1 MMSRFAGATHSLLRI
16 VAALVFI
23 CPGGMKLFAWF
34 GGMPGPAAK
43 AGLPPLLLAAGLIE
57 VIGGTLIL
65 VGLFT
70 RPVAFIAS
78 GEMAWVLADP
88 EPRRARRAAL
98 LHLLVLRGQRSGPLE
113 PGPRDPALSAGRS
126 DLTGRRPSAP
136 APGGKSGTS
145 SGGCCHRIS
154 KEARC
159 VSGSPPWSLPA
170 V

>member
-23 CPGGMKLFAWF
+23 CPGGMKLFGWF

-78 GEMAWVLADP
+78 GEMAFAYFIGHFPRGFWPIQNHGEPAVLLCFIFLFF
-88 EPRRARRAAL
+88 AAN
-98 LHLLVLRGQRSGPLE
+98 GP
-113 PGPRDPALSAGRS
+113 G
-126 DLTGRRPSAP
+126 
-136 APGGKSGTS
+136 
-145 SGGCCHRIS
+145 
-154 KEARC
+154 
-159 VSGSPPWSLPA
+159 PWSLDHAIRRSRPA
-170 V
+170 ARI